1 MLLHETA
8 RCTGCGTCAYVCS
21 PGAIAVRQRDAS
33 IAWEFSA
40 GRCTF
45 CGRCAEYCPTSALAF
60 ECATPAAMADLS
72 RHRLA
77 HEVTCRPCPRCRRPV
92 VSMPL
97 EVLARLYGGA
107 APETL
112 VAQHGLCERCRRRSA
127 AAALRPDGR

>member
-21 PGAIAVRQRDAS
+21 PGAIVVREGEASAV
-33 IAWEFSA
+33 WEFAA

-60 ECATPAAMADLS
+60 ECAAPEAMADLV

-77 HEVTCRPCPRCRRPV
+77 HEVAYRPCPRCGRPV
-92 VSMPL
+92 VPMPPAA
-97 EVLARLYGGA
+97 LARLYGE
-107 APETL
+107 APPEVL